1 VYYGFKSE
9 PVGVGYFPRSLFTY
23 LTQKANGLYFGASV
37 IAKMTL
43 PTPSMGSGALP
54 NVGQGR
60 AASFTNLKI
69 IDQDGR
75 SSPITTDWSRFVTD
89 DKCHY
94 ITPIDH
100 AQYLY
105 GGPGGCVS

>member
-1 VYYGFKSE
+1 
-9 PVGVGYFPRSLFTY
+9 LFAY

-60 AASFTNLKI
+60 ATSFTNLKI
-69 IDQDGR
+69 IDQECR
-75 SSPITTDWSRFVTD
+75 SSPITKDWFRFVTD
-89 DKCHY
+89 DKYHS

-100 AQYLY
+100 AECLY
-105 GGPGGCVS
+105 GGLGGCVS